1 MPMPSKY
8 AHASMDFENFLVA
21 ALDTSG
27 LSTRNQAYTMTQG
40 VFQAFRRRLDLESAV
55 RFANALPPVLTAIF
69 IADWDTS
76 EPIVAFAER
85 AAMTRE
91 AQALRADH
99 NFSPDTC
106 IRDVASA
113 LRKCVDEDA
122 LNHVLS
128 SMPEGAA
135 EFWSI

>member
-1 MPMPSKY
+1 MTMPSKY
-8 AHASMDFENFLVA
+8 IDALMDFENFLVA

-40 VFQAFRRRLDLESAV
+40 VFQTFRRRLNFESAI
-55 RFANALPPVLTAIF
+55 RFANVLPPILTAIF
-69 IADWDTS
+69 VADWDTN
-76 EPIVAFAER
+76 EPIVPFCER
-85 AAMTRE
+85 TAMTRE

-106 IRDVASA
+106 IRDVALA
-113 LRKCVDEDA
+113 LRKGIDEDA
-122 LNHVLS
+122 LNHILS
-128 SMPEGAA
+128 SLPEGAA